1 MPRKSKNVMKST
13 LTRGLKATPSQIAAF
28 PFDHTDMTIVQAM
41 MQGAITP
48 KQVSDET
55 GIKFTLIKQR
65 LLDPAR
71 CGWMSSQLREA
82 VGTRLGNV
90 IASVYSRAVSTGDPR
105 SAKLLLDLYKE
116 MDGPIKKHLHVH
128 TNLNG
133 LTDLQLEKMIKQK
146 KQALNMMDAE
156 YKVTHGDL
164 KDE

>member
-1 MPRKSKNVMKST
+1 MSST
-13 LTRGLKATPSQIAAF
+13 ITRGLKANPTEIANFAY
-28 PFDHTDMTIVQAM
+28 DHTDLTIVHAM
-41 MQGAITP
+41 MGGAVTP
-48 KQVSDET
+48 KAISDET
-55 GIKFTLIKQR
+55 SLKHTLVKQR
-65 LLDPAR
+65 LLDPVR

-116 MDGPIKKHLHVH
+116 MDAPIKKHLHLH

-156 YKVTHGDL
+156 YEV
-164 KDE
+164 KDEQE